1 MLELL
6 QSRRLCVTL
15 TARGS
20 NPLIGYY
27 AATKVAQEALA
38 TGQTVPE
45 VVLAQGHMTADELQ
59 RALKPE
65 HLANLAVEAEI

>member
-1 MLELL
+1 MA
-6 QSRRLCVTL
+6 RRVEESIGLA
-15 TARGS
+15 TAL

-59 RALKPE
+59 QALKPE
-65 HLANLAVEAEI
+65 HLANLVVET